1 VIILWI
7 YDNVTRDNFEKR
19 KAFVEQIILNS
30 GGKPVDIE
38 LSYERKTTSV
48 TDSFSE
54 THYSDR
60 TIFIFNNEY
69 FRVDEVLL
77 KSKPF
82 IVLEYGTYKDLINN
96 TMEDSDPIPFD
107 LSDNE
112 ITDEIKYL
120 LGIE

>member
-1 VIILWI
+1 MWI
-7 YDNVTRDNFEKR
+7 YDNVTRDDFEKR

-69 FRVDEVLL
+69 FRVDEVLF